1 MSAHRNEW
9 RPRSTPQSSS
19 SLRVPTLMRPMA
31 WEDINEQPGDI
42 GRLHLA
48 GFTSTVMLSR
58 QSCDIWV
65 TLVASVLAHTNE
77 RCASVGAA
85 GLALY
90 LLSA

>member
-19 SLRVPTLMRPMA
+19 SLHVPTLMRPMA
-31 WEDINEQPGDI
+31 WEDNEQTGDT